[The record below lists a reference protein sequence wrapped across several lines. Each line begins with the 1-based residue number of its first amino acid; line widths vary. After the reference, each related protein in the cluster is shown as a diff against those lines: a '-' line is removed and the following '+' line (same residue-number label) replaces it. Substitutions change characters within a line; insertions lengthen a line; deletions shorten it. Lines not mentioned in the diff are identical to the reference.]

1 METRSAPPTAA
12 YTDKA
17 DRHPGGRSPR
27 PGGFY
32 REIGGHTAGEERAY
46 YGCLRRALDYRSRG
60 AVIFTDFGFA
70 AGPLGSDAQGKNG
83 VPSGNI
89 AVFRA

>member
-1 METRSAPPTAA
+1 MSASGAPCVKNLSNIGQERCLGVF
-12 YTDKA
+12 D
-17 DRHPGGRSPR
+17 PGAEPA
-27 PGGFY
+27 P
-32 REIGGHTAGEERAY
+32 
-46 YGCLRRALDYRSRG
+46 YGARG